1 MKLSRILSLCCLLAF
16 GTAQAADAAKPNID
30 AIKKKLVNVAGLNVM
45 SMQDTP
51 IKGLYLAMTDRGVF
65 YISGDGTKLINGSM
79 FDLSD
84 GFKNLTEA
92 AMGKPRVEAL
102 KKFEPE
108 MLVYKAKNQKHVVTV
123 FTDITCGYCRKLHSE
138 MKQYNDEG
146 ITIRYLAFPR
156 AGVPSSVASEMRS
169 IWCAKDPLKAMDA
182 AKAGNDVT
190 NRVCDAKIAEQYHLG
205 QSFGIN
211 GTPAIILEDGTL
223 IPGYQPPARLL
234 QTIENH

>member
-1 MKLSRILSLCCLLAF
+1 MKFSRILSLCCLLAF
-16 GTAQAADAAKPNID
+16 GTAQAADTAKPNID
-30 AIKKKLVNVAGLNVM
+30 AIKEKLVKIAGLKVM

-51 IKGLYLAMTDRGVF
+51 IHDLYLAMTDRGVF
-65 YISGDGTKLINGSM
+65 YVSGDGTKLINGSM
-79 FDLSD
+79 FDLSN

-92 AMGKPRVEAL
+92 AMGKPRIAAL

-108 MLVYKAKNQKHVVTV
+108 MIVYKAKNEKHVVTV
-123 FTDITCGYCRKLHSE
+123 FTDITCGYCRKLHKE

-156 AGVPSSVASEMRS
+156 AGVPSSVASEMQS
-169 IWCAKDPLKAMDA
+169 IWCSKDPLKAMDD
-182 AKAGNDVT
+182 AKAGNDVA
-190 NRVCDAKIAEQYHLG
+190 NKACDAKIAEQYHLG

-211 GTPAIILEDGTL
+211 GTPAIILDDGTL